1 MCHNENNN
9 NKNNELYRKISIYE
23 DALEEHPEKIEIFS
37 IKETFSDTKI
47 ALHHFMNNKFE
58 LAEKKLVKFSDKT
71 IYHSMGLSSI
81 LFIKAIMTCER
92 RDLEIASESC
102 KKTLIVIENFRPKN
116 KSLNFFSWIG
126 NQQRLLSDE
135 EIHAELCYAET
146 LMIKAILTFF
156 IDETLTSFFKGVL
169 KINNC
174 HSIFRNCYKIIN
186 EEEWKNRDILIREQF
201 EAGTRAGIG
210 MFNLIISIMPPKIY
224 KLLEFCG
231 FNGNKTFGMEELLKA
246 SEMTKTLRQPLV
258 CIYLLSWHLIGTF
271 ILENGNTDIKLCEKL
286 LKPLLHDYPDG
297 AIILF
302 LKGRYYLICGD
313 IDNAIHFYN
322 RSIKVQNTYKQFHH
336 ICYWELIFAF
346 AYLRQWS
353 RAAHNTKILMDESK
367 WSKCVYTYLMAILI
381 NADKMVKKK
390 KETVDIL
397 LIKVSKLRLRIAG
410 KSIPVE
416 KFCEKKAQRYLKTGS
431 LLLAQYEFLYFWH
444 SFNILSS
451 NNKLI
456 KPILED
462 IMELSGDISQNDKVD
477 IDDKC
482 LYYFL
487 FGVCNRILKNYNEA
501 EKAFYFILSKES
513 ELTDHI
519 YLAPNATYELAL
531 LKKSVGNIEIC
542 KQLLK
547 KALLYRGYLL
557 ETRLHLKI
565 HNLAGR
571 IE

>member
-1 MCHNENNN
+1 MNQNENST
-9 NKNNELYRKISIYE
+9 KNEIYRKFSIYE
-23 DALEEHPEKIEIFS
+23 DALEEHPEKVKIFS
-37 IKETFSDTKI
+37 LQETFSDTKI

-58 LAEKKLVKFSDKT
+58 LAEDKLVKFSDKT

-92 RDLEIASESC
+92 KDLEIASKSC
-102 KKTLIVIENFRPKN
+102 KKTLIVIENFRSKN
-116 KSLNFFSWIG
+116 KSLNLFSWIG
-126 NQQRLLSDE
+126 SQHRLLNDE
-135 EIHAELCYAET
+135 EIHAELCYAEI
-146 LMIKAILTFF
+146 LMLQAILTFF
-156 IDETLTSFFKGVL
+156 VDETLTSFIKGVL

-186 EEEWKNRDILIREQF
+186 EEEWINRDLLIREQF

-231 FNGNKTFGMEELLKA
+231 FNGNKTFGMKELLKA
-246 SEMTKTLRQPLV
+246 SEMTQTLRQPLV

-271 ILENGNTDIKLCEKL
+271 ILENGNVDMMLCEKL

-297 AIILF
+297 AIVLF

-336 ICYWELIFAF
+336 ICYWELLFAF

-353 RAAHNTKILMDESK
+353 RAAHNTKILLDESK

-381 NADKMVKKK
+381 NADKTVKKK

-397 LIKVSKLRLRIAG
+397 LLKVSKLRLKVAG

-431 LLLAQYEFLYFWH
+431 LLLAHYEFLYFWH

-451 NNKLI
+451 NIKLI
-456 KPILED
+456 KLILED
-462 IMELSGDISQNDKVD
+462 IMEISDNVIQKNNVD
-477 IDDKC
+477 INDKC
-482 LYYFL
+482 LYFFL
-487 FGVCNRILKNYNEA
+487 SGVCNRILKNYNEA
-501 EKAFYFILSKES
+501 EEAFNFILSRES

-519 YLAPNATYELAL
+519 YLVPNAIYELAL
-531 LKKSVGNIEIC
+531 LQKSNGNIETC

-547 KALLYRGYLL
+547 KALLYRGYSL

-565 HNLAGR
+565 HNLTGR
-571 IE
+571 LE